1 MYNSTNLQTKSK
13 STIDTKTHI
22 IMYIINY
29 VWVRTLINYF
39 YSLLLFSEFRTTNVF
54 IGDFFHFYLH
64 ILSQDQQLPFCP
76 HFMSS
81 LSIFSLYLN
90 SGLPKDIFVSM

>member
-1 MYNSTNLQTKSK
+1 
-13 STIDTKTHI
+13 
-22 IMYIINY
+22 MYIINY

-90 SGLPKDIFVSM
+90 SGLPKDIFVSMFEFLTTKGHFLIYV